1 MDYTESSLGEGFV
14 MVLLDATPSPIG
26 EPLAEAP
33 SLLPNLDSDE
43 PPLEERQAK
52 EQAQQR
58 AEQLEALLRTQGI
71 DPDQPLGL

>member
-1 MDYTESSLGEGFV
+1 
-14 MVLLDATPSPIG
+14 MVLLDATPSPID

-33 SLLPNLDSDE
+33 SLPTNLDSDE

-52 EQAQQR
+52 EQAQRR
-58 AEQLEALLRTQGI
+58 AEQLETLLRSQGI